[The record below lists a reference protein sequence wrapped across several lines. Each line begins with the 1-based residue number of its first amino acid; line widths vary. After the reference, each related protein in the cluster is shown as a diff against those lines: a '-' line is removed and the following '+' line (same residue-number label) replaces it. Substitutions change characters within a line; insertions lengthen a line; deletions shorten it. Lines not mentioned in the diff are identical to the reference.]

1 MLSCQLRGGGTE
13 NFYRYNAPS
22 LSSDT
27 PTVLSAPFCSLIKMA
42 SNKNYVVISYFS
54 NRSNVTAHHGTHTW
68 HTTAC
73 PAVLP
78 PDRLALRAMQTTRVA
93 DAAKQFVI

>member
-1 MLSCQLRGGGTE
+1 ME
-13 NFYRYNAPS
+13 NYYRCNAPR

-27 PTVLSAPFCSLIKMA
+27 PIVLSALFCSLIKMV
-42 SNKNYVVISYFS
+42 SNKNSVVTSYFS
-54 NRSNVTAHHGTHTW
+54 SRYNATTHHEPGTR

-78 PDRLALRAMQTTRVA
+78 PDRLALQTMRTTRVA

>member
-1 MLSCQLRGGGTE
+1 ME
-13 NFYRYNAPS
+13 NYYRYNAPC

-27 PTVLSAPFCSLIKMA
+27 PTVLSEPFCSLIKMA
-42 SNKNYVVISYFS
+42 TNKNSVVISYFS
-54 NRSNVTAHHGTHTW
+54 NRSNVTAHHKTHTW

-78 PDRLALRAMQTTRVA
+78 PDRMAWSAMRTTRVA